1 MDSIITNYTSK
12 VKKFKKTHPNTASF
26 LYLTALSTL
35 IVANMIRNSQMIEV
49 FSQKFIF
56 ILELIA
62 TILVT
67 IKILFLDEHNWQEL
81 SIFFLMEF
89 YLYMSAYIA
98 ASVDIF
104 YFSFFIIGAKNVRV
118 ERILKVFILTNIAF
132 MIIAAILSLNG
143 IIWNFTTTRSLY
155 SPVCRY
161 ALGMAYP
168 TDYAARGLALLLA
181 YAVLKRFR
189 LCLPEYI
196 SFIAVILWFY
206 LITRTRIDLLLSLFL
221 LALLIT
227 YPKIKQFFKKIS
239 IKAINIAM
247 LVYMFEIYL
256 IGFLYTCCPSN
267 RVLKLINNILSGRLT
282 HERTLFLNFPIRF
295 TGRYISQPG
304 GGSGFFIDA
313 SFFRILWMYGT
324 PMLLLSIVL
333 FFVLNN
339 RFMKNLNYL
348 PIELAFIIFFISAGI
363 DQHFLDASF
372 NFVPLL
378 LFANLKMFN
387 KKENSI

>member
-1 MDSIITNYTSK
+1 MDSILTNWATKAS
-12 VKKFKKTHPNTASF
+12 KFKETHPNVASA
-26 LYLTALSTL
+26 LYLIALSIF
-35 IVANMIRNSQMIEV
+35 IVASMIRNSQIIEI

-67 IKILFLDEHNWQEL
+67 TKIVFLDEHSWQEMT
-81 SIFFLMEF
+81 IFFLLEF
-89 YLYMSAYIA
+89 YLYMSSYIA

-118 ERILKVFILTNIAF
+118 ERILKVFLLTNIVF
-132 MIIAAILSLNG
+132 MTIVAILSLSG
-143 IIWNFTTTRSLY
+143 VIWNYSTTRSLY

-181 YAVLKRFR
+181 YAVLKKFR
-189 LCLPEYI
+189 LRLPEYI
-196 SFIAVILWFY
+196 SFIAVISWFY

-221 LALLIT
+221 LVLIVI
-227 YPKIKQFFKKIS
+227 YPKVKQFFKKIS
-239 IKAINIAM
+239 VKTINIAM
-247 LVYMFEIYL
+247 LVYMFGVYL
-256 IGFLYTCCPSN
+256 IGFLYTCFPSN
-267 RVLKLINNILSGRLT
+267 KILKLINSILSGRLT

-295 TGRYISQPG
+295 TGRYINQPG

-324 PMLLLSIVL
+324 PMLLISIVL

-372 NFVPLL
+372 NFIPLL
-378 LFANLKMFN
+378 LLANLKMFN

>member
-1 MDSIITNYTSK
+1 MDSIITNYTFK

-26 LYLTALSTL
+26 LYLIALSIL

-104 YFSFFIIGAKNVRV
+104 YFSFFIVGAKNVRI
-118 ERILKVFILTNIAF
+118 ERILKVFILTNIVF

-221 LALLIT
+221 LVLIII
-227 YPKIKQFFKKIS
+227 YPKIKQVFKKIS
-239 IKAINIAM
+239 VKAINIAM
-247 LVYMFEIYL
+247 LVYMFGVYL

-267 RVLKLINNILSGRLT
+267 KALKLINSILSGRLT

-333 FFVLNN
+333 FFMLNN

-348 PIELAFIIFFISAGI
+348 PLELAFIIFFISAGI

-372 NFVPLL
+372 NFIPLL

>member
-1 MDSIITNYTSK
+1 MDSIIADYKSK
-12 VKKFKKTHPNTASF
+12 IRKFKESHPNVASA
-26 LYLTALSTL
+26 LYLIALSIF
-35 IVANMIRNSQMIEV
+35 IVASMIRNSQIIEI

-67 IKILFLDEHNWQEL
+67 TKILFLDEHNWQEL

-104 YFSFFIIGAKNVRV
+104 YFSFFIIGAKDVRV
-118 ERILKVFILTNIAF
+118 ERILKIFILTNITF

-181 YAVLKRFR
+181 YAVLKKFR
-189 LCLPEYI
+189 LRLPEYI
-196 SFIAVILWFY
+196 SFIAVISWFY

-221 LALLIT
+221 LVLIVI
-227 YPKIKQFFKKIS
+227 YPKVKQFFKKIS
-239 IKAINIAM
+239 VKTINIAM
-247 LVYMFEIYL
+247 LVYMFGVYL
-256 IGFLYTCCPSN
+256 IGFLYTCFPSN
-267 RVLKLINNILSGRLT
+267 KILKLINSILSGRLT

-295 TGRYISQPG
+295 TGRYINQPG

-324 PMLLLSIVL
+324 PMLLISIVL

-372 NFVPLL
+372 NFIPLL